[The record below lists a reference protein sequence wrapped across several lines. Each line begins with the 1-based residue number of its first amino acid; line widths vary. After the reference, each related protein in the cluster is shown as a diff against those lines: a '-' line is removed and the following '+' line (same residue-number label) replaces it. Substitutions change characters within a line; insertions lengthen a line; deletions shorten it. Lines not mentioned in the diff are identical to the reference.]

1 MTKTL
6 WLKLSTLIPTINSE
20 AKKHIRT
27 VEDVIKNW
35 FKYYEEYS
43 AGNWRSKTF
52 PFTDRIQNYY

>member
-6 WLKLSTLIPTINSE
+6 WLRLSTLIPTINSE

-35 FKYYEEYS
+35 FKYYEEYTD
-43 AGNWRSKTF
+43 GNWRSKTF
-52 PFTDRIQNYY
+52 PFTERIQNYY